1 MLHRSF
7 TAVVERNTTFAESFI
22 TEPYETGWA
31 KEARWFV
38 RVLGLSPGARLSLL
52 TQLSPD
58 GLFWCDAE
66 GPGLTIAAPG
76 TYTLGTP
83 GNFGHWL
90 ALKGELTQAAAEAE
104 GGDGLAEAGEP
115 RVKLIIYLA
124 LKE

>member
-1 MLHRSF
+1 MVNRSF
-7 TAVVERNTTFAESFI
+7 TAVVERNATIREPFL

-38 RVLGLSPGARLSLL
+38 RVLAASEGARLIVR

-66 GPGLTIAAPG
+66 PAATTLAGTGLHTVPVAA
-76 TYTLGTP
+76 
-83 GNFGHWL
+83 NFGQWL
-90 ALKGELTQAAAEAE
+90 ALKGEVRGGPEADGAVEGRTAE
-104 GGDGLAEAGEP
+104 P
-115 RVKLIIYLA
+115 FVKLIVYLV